1 MRHKKETACT
11 KCSNQKL
18 SISKHTSGDV
28 AIPRSTIINQNFSV
42 MTKKEARKKTREL
55 IRRSADRM
63 RKNVER
69 VFLSG
74 AVNLTSYEDNYVLP
88 NAIMLAL
95 LKEEMKEFQPPQ
107 FSKYKKQVEKD
118 AKNIYACI

>member
-1 MRHKKETACT
+1 
-11 KCSNQKL
+11 
-18 SISKHTSGDV
+18 
-28 AIPRSTIINQNFSV
+28 

-55 IRRSADRM
+55 IRRSAERM

-74 AVNLTSYEDNYVLP
+74 AVNLPSYEDNYVLP
-88 NAIMLAL
+88 TAIMLAL
-95 LKEEMKEFQPPQ
+95 LKEEMTNFKPTL
-107 FSKYKKQVEKD
+107 FSQYKKQIEKD

>member
-1 MRHKKETACT
+1 
-11 KCSNQKL
+11 
-18 SISKHTSGDV
+18 
-28 AIPRSTIINQNFSV
+28 

-74 AVNLTSYEDNYVLP
+74 AVNLPSYEDNYVLP
-88 NAIMLAL
+88 TAIMLAL
-95 LKEEMKEFQPPQ
+95 LKEEMTEFSPTN
-107 FSKYKKQVEKD
+107 FSQYKRKIEKD
-118 AKNIYACI
+118 AKNIYVNI

>member
-1 MRHKKETACT
+1 
-11 KCSNQKL
+11 
-18 SISKHTSGDV
+18 
-28 AIPRSTIINQNFSV
+28 

-63 RKNVER
+63 RKNIEK

-74 AVNLTSYEDNYVLP
+74 AVNLPSYEDNYVLP
-88 NAIMLAL
+88 TAIMLAL
-95 LKEEMKEFQPPQ
+95 LEDETRQFEPSQ
-107 FSKYKKQVEKD
+107 FSQYKKQIKKD

>member
-1 MRHKKETACT
+1 
-11 KCSNQKL
+11 
-18 SISKHTSGDV
+18 
-28 AIPRSTIINQNFSV
+28 

-63 RKNVER
+63 RKNIEK

-74 AVNLTSYEDNYVLP
+74 AVNLPSYEDNYVLP
-88 NAIMLAL
+88 TAIMLAL
-95 LKEEMKEFQPPQ
+95 LKEEMTEFQPPQ

>member
-1 MRHKKETACT
+1 
-11 KCSNQKL
+11 
-18 SISKHTSGDV
+18 
-28 AIPRSTIINQNFSV
+28 

-63 RKNVER
+63 RKNIEK

-74 AVNLTSYEDNYVLP
+74 AVNLPSYEDNYVLP
-88 NAIMLAL
+88 AAIMLAL
-95 LKEEMKEFQPPQ
+95 LKEEMTEFQPPQ

>member
-1 MRHKKETACT
+1 
-11 KCSNQKL
+11 
-18 SISKHTSGDV
+18 
-28 AIPRSTIINQNFSV
+28 

-74 AVNLTSYEDNYVLP
+74 AVNLPSYEDNYVLP
-88 NAIMLAL
+88 TAIMLAL
-95 LKEEMKEFQPPQ
+95 LKDEMLNFQPTNL
-107 FSKYKKQVEKD
+107 SAHRKQIVKD
-118 AKNIYACI
+118 AENIYACI